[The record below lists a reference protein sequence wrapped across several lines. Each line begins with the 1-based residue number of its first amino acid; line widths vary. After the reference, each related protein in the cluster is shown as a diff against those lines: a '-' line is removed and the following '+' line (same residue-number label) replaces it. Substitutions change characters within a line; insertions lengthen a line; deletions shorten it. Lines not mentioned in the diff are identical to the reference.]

1 MTIGH
6 FMNNHS
12 LFYYNQKDI
21 LTVTTKTTRKQKA
34 ERKTRNAILESGVE
48 IILAHGLKKFT
59 MDKVAEQAGIAK
71 GTLYL
76 YFKNKNEFLL
86 SVAGHCLE
94 PLSCNIRNVFASD
107 ISPLEKLEKY
117 IYLAFLHI
125 EKNKAV
131 YYELQTTFLTLIE
144 KDLNDKTSTYWEMIN
159 IFART
164 FEDGISKKLLRPI
177 DADRTAIFFIDSID
191 GAMTRRIVS
200 TVSSSAKDDAYEL
213 LNIYL
218 HGLAL

>member
-1 MTIGH
+1 MTRKI
-6 FMNNHS
+6 
-12 LFYYNQKDI
+12 
-21 LTVTTKTTRKQKA
+21 TRKQKA
-34 ERKTRNAILESGVE
+34 EQKTRHSILESGVLV
-48 IILAHGLKKFT
+48 IQTYGLKKFT

-76 YFKNKNEFLL
+76 YFKNKNELLL
-86 SVAGHCLE
+86 SVAGHCFE
-94 PLSCNIRNVFASD
+94 PLSCNIRKVFASK
-107 ISPLEKLEKY
+107 INPLEKLEKY
-117 IYLAFLHI
+117 IYLSFIHI
-125 EKNKAV
+125 EKNRAI

-144 KDLNDKTSTYWEMIN
+144 KDINDKTSTYWEMIN

-177 DADRTAIFFIDSID
+177 DVDRTAIFFIDSID
-191 GAMTRRIVS
+191 GAMTRRIIS
-200 TVSSSAKDDAYEL
+200 TVGNSVKDDAHEL

>member
-1 MTIGH
+1 MTRKI
-6 FMNNHS
+6 
-12 LFYYNQKDI
+12 
-21 LTVTTKTTRKQKA
+21 TRKQKA
-34 ERKTRNAILESGVE
+34 EQKTRHSILESGVLV
-48 IILAHGLKKFT
+48 IQTHGLKKFT

-76 YFKNKNEFLL
+76 YFKNKNQLLL
-86 SVAGHCLE
+86 SIAKHCFQ
-94 PLSCNIRNVFASD
+94 PLNNSIRKTFASD
-107 ISPLEKLEKY
+107 INPLDKLEKY
-117 IYLAFLHI
+117 IYLAFVHI
-125 EKNKAV
+125 EKNRAV

-144 KDLNDKTSTYWEMIN
+144 KDINDKTSTYWEMIT

-177 DADRTAIFFIDSID
+177 DTDRTAIFFIDSID
-191 GAMTRRIVS
+191 GAMTRRIIS
-200 TVSSSAKDDAYEL
+200 TVGNSAEDDAHEL

>member
-1 MTIGH
+1 
-6 FMNNHS
+6 
-12 LFYYNQKDI
+12 
-21 LTVTTKTTRKQKA
+21 VTTKITRRQKA
-34 ERKTRNAILESGVE
+34 ELETRHTILESGVT
-48 IILAHGLKKFT
+48 IIQAHGLKKFT
-59 MDKVAEQAGIAK
+59 MNNVAEQAEIAK

-76 YFKNKNEFLL
+76 YFKNKNELLL
-86 SVAGHCLE
+86 SVAEHCFE
-94 PLSCNIRNVFASD
+94 PLSCNIRKVFASN

-125 EKNKAV
+125 EKNRAV

-144 KDLNDKTSTYWEMIN
+144 NDLNDKTSTYWEMIN

-164 FEDGISKKLLRPI
+164 FEDGISKKMLRPI
-177 DADRTAIFFIDSID
+177 DTNRTAIFFIDSID

-200 TVSSSAKDDAYEL
+200 TVGSSAEDDAHEL